1 MAADEEKENAKTRRR
16 KWYENHL
23 ARKRARVDAG
33 LFFLILLLFFIPL
46 HHQAL
51 LLRVLRSKLRQV
63 LLKLLYRVL
72 VLQMFQMLQ
81 DCNFY
86 MI

>member
-1 MAADEEKENAKTRRR
+1 MRTIL
-16 KWYENHL
+16 L
-23 ARKRARVDAG
+23 ASEPDAMQDC
-33 LFFLILLLFFIPL
+33 FFFILLLFFIPL
-46 HHQAL
+46 HHQAMKL
-51 LLRVLRSKLRQV
+51 GMSRSQLRQV